1 MVYFATSYV
10 FLNALIQNVLI
21 VRLVV
26 FSMNAA
32 FEGFKCALSLSVVIL
47 TDLYWV
53 NG

>member
-10 FLNALIQNVLI
+10 FQNVLIQNALI

-32 FEGFKCALSLSVVIL
+32 FEGFKCALNLSVVIL
-47 TDLYWV
+47 IDLYWV